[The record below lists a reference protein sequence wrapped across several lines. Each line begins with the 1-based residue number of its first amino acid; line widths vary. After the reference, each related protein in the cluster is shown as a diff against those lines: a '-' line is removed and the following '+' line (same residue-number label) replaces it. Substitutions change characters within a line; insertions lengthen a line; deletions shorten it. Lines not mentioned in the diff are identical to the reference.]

1 MRKRGITVRYNLLLD
16 MFYGR
21 IGERSRLARRMR
33 FTFTPGASAE
43 DFSPDIRPRSHDRLL
58 STLDIRLLSPG
69 ACRVFHSFDF
79 AIFDCGI
86 TISGTAVH
94 LRTQMEGKET
104 LPFARAGSLLLL
116 WELKRGEYKLPRIY
130 KPCGRAES
138 PQRQVSLLAYFL
150 FAKSSN

>member
-1 MRKRGITVRYNLLLD
+1 
-16 MFYGR
+16 MFYDR

-79 AIFDCGI
+79 AIFDCEI
-86 TISGTAVH
+86 TIKV
-94 LRTQMEGKET
+94 E
-104 LPFARAGSLLLL
+104 
-116 WELKRGEYKLPRIY
+116 
-130 KPCGRAES
+130 
-138 PQRQVSLLAYFL
+138 QRFICAHRWK
-150 FAKSSN
+150 AKSSPVCAGGLFAFTLGVKTGGV